1 MAIRI
6 EKKIIAY
13 ESITCTAIDP
23 GYLGID
29 EDNIRNYLRENPMPE
44 DELYT
49 EEDLI
54 MDLTRSEGV
63 YTLPEGIK
71 EETIE
76 YIEDLLNKL
85 VR

>member
-1 MAIRI
+1 MGIRI
-6 EKKIIAY
+6 EKKIMAY

-23 GYLGID
+23 SYLSLD
-29 EDNIRNYLRENPMPE
+29 EDTIRKYLRENLMPE
-44 DELYT
+44 DKLYT

-54 MDLTRSEGV
+54 LDLTRSEGV

-76 YIEDLLNKL
+76 YIEELLNKL
-85 VR
+85 V

>member
-1 MAIRI
+1 MGIRI
-6 EKKIIAY
+6 EKKIMAY

-23 GYLGID
+23 SYLSLD
-29 EDNIRNYLRENPMPE
+29 EDTVRKYLRENLMPE
-44 DELYT
+44 DKLYT

-54 MDLTRSEGV
+54 LDLTQSEGV

-76 YIEDLLNKL
+76 YIEELLNKL
-85 VR
+85 V

>member
-1 MAIRI
+1 MGIRI
-6 EKKIIAY
+6 EKKIMAY

-23 GYLGID
+23 SYLSLD
-29 EDNIRNYLRENPMPE
+29 EDTIRKYLRENLMPE
-44 DELYT
+44 DKLYT

-54 MDLTRSEGV
+54 LDLTQSEGV

-76 YIEDLLNKL
+76 YIEELLNKL
-85 VR
+85 V